1 MLSFIL
7 RRILSLIPV
16 LLGMTVAVFVVMNV
30 VPGDAAYA
38 RLGMEATPELLAHY
52 RAEFG
57 LDQPYFVRLGDWL
70 LSVLRFDFGRSLMSS
85 QPILHDILI
94 RLPAT
99 LELAAVATLISL
111 LIGLPLGVLTAWYRN
126 NWIDVAGRIFML
138 LGLSM
143 PNFWLALLLILW
155 LGLGLGVLPTA
166 GFAAFTEDPIANL
179 RYIIL
184 PALTLGVGMASVV
197 ARFTRSSLVDV
208 MRQDYI
214 RTAVGK
220 GSHPSRVLWRHALRN
235 ALIPVVTVVGMQ
247 MGTLLGGT
255 VIVEDI
261 FAWPGL
267 GRFALESIY
276 NRDYPVIQTVVLF
289 MAFFYVVINLV
300 VDLAYV
306 AINPKIEYR

>member
-7 RRILSLIPV
+7 RRIISLVPV
-16 LLGMTVAVFVVMNV
+16 LLGMTIAVFVVMNI

-38 RLGMEATPELLAHY
+38 RLGMEATPELLARY
-52 RAEFG
+52 RAEYG
-57 LDQPYFVRLGDWL
+57 LDRPWLVRLGDWL
-70 LSVLRFDFGRSLMSS
+70 WSVARFDFGRSLMTS
-85 QPILHDILI
+85 QPILPDILI

-99 LELAAVATLISL
+99 FELALVATLVSIA
-111 LIGLPLGVLTAWYRN
+111 IGLPLGVLAAWYRN
-126 NWIDVAGRIFML
+126 SWLDVLGRMVML

-155 LGLGLGVLPTA
+155 LSLGLGVLPTA
-166 GFAAFTEDPIANL
+166 GYAPLTEDPLRNL
-179 RYIIL
+179 RYITL
-184 PALTLGVGMASVV
+184 PALTLGVSMAAVV
-197 ARFTRSSLVDV
+197 ARFTRSSLIDV
-208 MRQDYI
+208 MRQDYV
-214 RTAVGK
+214 RTAIGK
-220 GSHPSRVLWRHALRN
+220 GASPRRVLWRHALRN

-289 MAFFYVVINLV
+289 MAVFYVVINLL
-300 VDLAYV
+300 VDLTYV
-306 AINPKIEYR
+306 AIDPRIEYR

>member
-7 RRILSLIPV
+7 RRIISLVPV
-16 LLGMTVAVFVVMNV
+16 LLGMTIAVFVVMNI

-38 RLGMEATPELLAHY
+38 RLGMEATPELLARY
-52 RAEFG
+52 RAEYG
-57 LDQPYFVRLGDWL
+57 LDRPWLVRLGDWL
-70 LSVLRFDFGRSLMSS
+70 WSVARFDFGRSLMTS
-85 QPILHDILI
+85 QPILPDILI

-99 LELAAVATLISL
+99 FELALVATLVSIA
-111 LIGLPLGVLTAWYRN
+111 IGLPLGVLAAWYRN
-126 NWIDVAGRIFML
+126 SWLDVLGRMVML

-155 LGLGLGVLPTA
+155 LSLGLGVLPSA
-166 GFAAFTEDPIANL
+166 GYAPLTEDPLRNL
-179 RYIIL
+179 RYITL
-184 PALTLGVGMASVV
+184 PALTLGVSMAAVV
-197 ARFTRSSLVDV
+197 ARFTRSSLIDV
-208 MRQDYI
+208 MRQDYV
-214 RTAVGK
+214 RTAIGK
-220 GSHPSRVLWRHALRN
+220 GASPRRVLWRHALRN

-289 MAFFYVVINLV
+289 MAVFYVVINLL

-306 AINPKIEYR
+306 AIDPRIEYR

>member
-1 MLSFIL
+1 
-7 RRILSLIPV
+7 
-16 LLGMTVAVFVVMNV
+16 MTVAVFIVMNI
-30 VPGDAAYA
+30 VPGDAALA

-57 LDQPYFVRLGDWL
+57 LDRPWLVRLVDWL
-70 LSVLRFDFGRSLMSS
+70 WSVARFDFGRSLMTS
-85 QPILHDILI
+85 QPILRDILI

-99 LELAAVATLISL
+99 LELAMVATLVSL
-111 LIGLPLGVLTAWYRN
+111 AIGLPLGVLAAWYRN
-126 NWIDVAGRIFML
+126 HWVDGVGRIVML
-138 LGLSM
+138 LGLSV

-155 LGLGLGVLPTA
+155 LALGLGILPTA
-166 GFAAFTEDPIANL
+166 GFIAFSEDPLRNL
-179 RYIIL
+179 RYITL
-184 PALTLGVGMASVV
+184 PALTLGVSMAAVV

-214 RTAVGK
+214 RTARGK
-220 GSHPSRVLWRHALRN
+220 GASPSRVLWRHALRN

-289 MAFFYVVINLV
+289 MAFFYVVINLL

>member
-7 RRILSLIPV
+7 RRIISLVPV
-16 LLGMTVAVFVVMNV
+16 LLGMTIAVFVVMNI

-38 RLGMEATPELLAHY
+38 RLGMEATPELLARY
-52 RAEFG
+52 RAEYG
-57 LDQPYFVRLGDWL
+57 LDRPWLVRLGDWL
-70 LSVLRFDFGRSLMSS
+70 WSVARFDFGRSLMTS
-85 QPILHDILI
+85 QPILPDILI

-99 LELAAVATLISL
+99 FELALVATLVSIA
-111 LIGLPLGVLTAWYRN
+111 IGLPLGVLAAWYRN
-126 NWIDVAGRIFML
+126 SWLDVLGRMVML

-155 LGLGLGVLPTA
+155 LSLGLGVLPTA
-166 GFAAFTEDPIANL
+166 GYAPLTEDPLRNL
-179 RYIIL
+179 RYITL
-184 PALTLGVGMASVV
+184 PALTLGVSMAAVV
-197 ARFTRSSLVDV
+197 ARFTRSSLIDV
-208 MRQDYI
+208 MRQDYV
-214 RTAVGK
+214 RTAIGK
-220 GSHPSRVLWRHALRN
+220 GASPRRFLWRHALRN

-267 GRFALESIY
+267 GRFALEYIY

-289 MAFFYVVINLV
+289 MAVFYVVINLL

-306 AINPKIEYR
+306 AIDPRIEYR

>member
-1 MLSFIL
+1 VLSFIL
-7 RRILSLIPV
+7 RRIISLVPV
-16 LLGMTVAVFVVMNV
+16 LLGMTIAVFVVMNI

-38 RLGMEATPELLAHY
+38 RLGMEATPELLARY
-52 RAEFG
+52 RAEYG
-57 LDQPYFVRLGDWL
+57 LDRPWLVRLGDWL
-70 LSVLRFDFGRSLMSS
+70 WSVARFDFGRSLMTS
-85 QPILHDILI
+85 QPILPDILI

-99 LELAAVATLISL
+99 FELALVATLVSIA
-111 LIGLPLGVLTAWYRN
+111 IGLPLGVLAAWYRN
-126 NWIDVAGRIFML
+126 SWLDVLGRMVML

-155 LGLGLGVLPTA
+155 LSLGLGVLPTA
-166 GFAAFTEDPIANL
+166 GYAPLTEDPLRNL
-179 RYIIL
+179 RYITL
-184 PALTLGVGMASVV
+184 PALTLGVSMAAVV
-197 ARFTRSSLVDV
+197 ARFTRSSLIDV
-208 MRQDYI
+208 MRQDYV
-214 RTAVGK
+214 RTAIGK
-220 GSHPSRVLWRHALRN
+220 GASPRRVLWRHALRN

-289 MAFFYVVINLV
+289 MAVFYVVINLL

-306 AINPKIEYR
+306 AIDPRIEYR

>member
-7 RRILSLIPV
+7 RRIISLVPV
-16 LLGMTVAVFVVMNV
+16 LLGMTVAVFVVMNI

-52 RAEFG
+52 RAEYG
-57 LDQPYFVRLGDWL
+57 LDRAWIVRLGDWL
-70 LSVLRFDFGRSLMSS
+70 WSVARFDFGRSLMTN

-99 LELAAVATLISL
+99 LELAVVATLISL
-111 LIGLPLGVLTAWYRN
+111 AVGLPLGVLAAWYRN
-126 NWIDVAGRIFML
+126 RWIDVLSRIFML

-155 LGLGLGVLPTA
+155 LSLGVGILPTA
-166 GFAAFTEDPIANL
+166 GFVAFSEDPLRNL
-179 RYIIL
+179 RFIAL
-184 PALTLGVGMASVV
+184 PAVTLGVGMAAVV

-220 GSHPSRVLWRHALRN
+220 GSRPSRVLWRHALRN
-235 ALIPVVTVVGMQ
+235 ALIPVITVVGMQ

-289 MAFFYVVINLV
+289 MAFFYVVINLL
-300 VDLAYV
+300 VDLAYAV
-306 AINPKIEYR
+306 INPKIEYR

>member
-7 RRILSLIPV
+7 RRIISLVPV
-16 LLGMTVAVFVVMNV
+16 LLGMTIAVFVVMNI

-38 RLGMEATPELLAHY
+38 RLGMEATPELLARY
-52 RAEFG
+52 RAEYG
-57 LDQPYFVRLGDWL
+57 LDRPWLVRLGDWL
-70 LSVLRFDFGRSLMSS
+70 WSVARFDFGRSLMTS
-85 QPILHDILI
+85 QPILPDILI

-99 LELAAVATLISL
+99 FELALVATLVSIA
-111 LIGLPLGVLTAWYRN
+111 IGLPLGVLAAWYRN
-126 NWIDVAGRIFML
+126 SWLDVLGRMVML

-155 LGLGLGVLPTA
+155 LSLGLGVLPSA
-166 GFAAFTEDPIANL
+166 GYAPLTEDPLRNL
-179 RYIIL
+179 RYITL
-184 PALTLGVGMASVV
+184 PALTLGVSMAAVV
-197 ARFTRSSLVDV
+197 ARFTRSSLIDV
-208 MRQDYI
+208 MRQDYV
-214 RTAVGK
+214 RTAIGK
-220 GSHPSRVLWRHALRN
+220 GASPRRVLWRHALRN

-289 MAFFYVVINLV
+289 MAVFYVVINLL

-306 AINPKIEYR
+306 AIDPRIEYS

>member
-7 RRILSLIPV
+7 RRIISLVPV
-16 LLGMTVAVFVVMNV
+16 LLGMTIAVFVVMNI

-38 RLGMEATPELLAHY
+38 RLGMEATPELLARY
-52 RAEFG
+52 RAEYG
-57 LDQPYFVRLGDWL
+57 LDRPWLVRLGDWL
-70 LSVLRFDFGRSLMSS
+70 WSVARFDFGRSLMTS
-85 QPILHDILI
+85 QPILPDILI

-99 LELAAVATLISL
+99 FELALVATLVSIA
-111 LIGLPLGVLTAWYRN
+111 IGLPLGVLAAWYRN
-126 NWIDVAGRIFML
+126 SWLDVLGRMVML

-155 LGLGLGVLPTA
+155 LSLGLGVLPTA
-166 GFAAFTEDPIANL
+166 GYAPLTEDPLRNL
-179 RYIIL
+179 RYITL
-184 PALTLGVGMASVV
+184 PALTLGVSMAAVV
-197 ARFTRSSLVDV
+197 ARFTRSSLIDV
-208 MRQDYI
+208 MRQDYV
-214 RTAVGK
+214 RTAIGK
-220 GSHPSRVLWRHALRN
+220 GASPRRVLWRHALRN

-289 MAFFYVVINLV
+289 MAVFYVVINLL

-306 AINPKIEYR
+306 AIDPRIEYR